1 MMLAT
6 STKSLERSSQLL
18 SSPAA
23 AAAAAASPLAKS
35 LRSSNT
41 STHLQNFHLDQQLD
55 VSSPQTS
62 ARTATATCTAIEPHL
77 AVGGTA
83 ALGIEDAP
91 LLTSVGPDSISQ
103 SHNMDT
109 LRNVSPVSAASR
121 KRKLSGQTEDP
132 DQELRRHSEALVDR
146 PLEELSQ
153 RVRSEDIVNS
163 QSSAS
168 ERSRQVFGLVWLMKT
183 CQVSPHNAIPRNR
196 IYARYAEICAHH
208 KIKPLNPAAFGKLV
222 KLLFP
227 EIKTR
232 RLGVR
237 GKSKYHYC
245 GINLIGDSLLILG
258 PSPGLFQGTPRAED
272 ELSDMRA
279 TPGLLDHDDSFEVV
293 ASEIHDSGTDR
304 SLARNGKNNQG
315 YYKTL
320 SLSMDIPIDKMEMH
334 VDKEEDQFPDDPLTS
349 LDGFTIPGLQFSK
362 DIVKAPT
369 IALDSLALPSIDPF
383 VPEGADRDSVDI
395 LTALCQSHCSSLLE
409 AIRFMHLKQFLNTL
423 ASFHGTL
430 TSPVQ
435 KLLSVPSILEWI
447 QRCDWIMYKEMIH
460 MLAPL
465 ALQIVPANV
474 MSALRSLSMTL
485 PQNIVSSFRSLPHA
499 FIQVKLRPA
508 YAFSNLIGR
517 LLRVNDI
524 ANAAAKILANPIERQ
539 AMLEDW
545 INYVDSKSIVL
556 REAPCGGSR
565 VLKILLEDVVNLL
578 TVPREDEGVV
588 QEDTSNERERAK
600 VGTLNVAENDASPSV
615 GRRHRPS
622 KDGGDLPS
630 SPVADKDS
638 DPDAP
643 AEGIIER
650 WAQYLL
656 SLPFQFP
663 EISARVFLL
672 YMNGILTAAL
682 REITLNG
689 GEAFGAW
696 WMVRCW
702 VDEWM
707 AWIAEQGGFLSTES
721 LPIPDLNEQIS
732 AQNLAATELSAGP
745 GVEST
750 TECVPEYATEDSVQA
765 AGMTVAESRLLS
777 QVPVTIQE
785 RTNAEPEMHDNLSEK
800 KSDVDLDLEVDEEVE
815 KEASM
820 N

>member
-1 MMLAT
+1 MMPAA
-6 STKSLERSSQLL
+6 SPKSMAPSSHYP

-23 AAAAAASPLAKS
+23 ASPLSKS

-41 STHLQNFHLDQQLD
+41 STHPQNFNLDQELA
-55 VSSPQTS
+55 VSSPRTR
-62 ARTATATCTAIEPHL
+62 ARAAATYA
-77 AVGGTA
+77 
-83 ALGIEDAP
+83 GIESHLVAEADSAMKDAP
-91 LLTSVGPDSISQ
+91 LTTSVEHNSMSN
-103 SHNMDT
+103 SHNVYTVRDE
-109 LRNVSPVSAASR
+109 SPASTTSR
-121 KRKLSGQTEDP
+121 KRKLSGQSEDP
-132 DQELRRHSEALVDR
+132 DQELRRHAEAVVDK

-153 RVRSEDIVNS
+153 RVRSEDIANS

-183 CQVSPHNAIPRNR
+183 CQVSPHSAIPRNR
-196 IYARYAEICAHH
+196 IYARYAEICAQH

-222 KLLFP
+222 KLVFP

-245 GINLIGDSLLILG
+245 GINLIGDSMLTLG
-258 PSPGLFQGTPRAED
+258 PSPGLFEGTPQAED
-272 ELSDMRA
+272 DLNDMSG
-279 TPGLLDHDDSFEVV
+279 TPGILDHDDSFEAV
-293 ASEIHDSGTDR
+293 ASEMHDSGTDR
-304 SLARNGKNNQG
+304 SLARNGRSSQG
-315 YYKTL
+315 YYKP
-320 SLSMDIPIDKMEMH
+320 LSMSVDFPIDRLDVPIDKG
-334 VDKEEDQFPDDPLTS
+334 VGQFPDDPLTS
-349 LDGFTIPGLQFSK
+349 LDACAIPGLQFSK
-362 DIVKAPT
+362 DILTPPT
-369 IALDSLALPSIDPF
+369 MAFDSLALPSIDPF
-383 VPEGADRDSVDI
+383 IPEGADRDSVDI

-465 ALQIVPANV
+465 ALQIVPVNV

-485 PQNIVSSFRSLPHA
+485 PQNIAVSFRSLPPA
-499 FIQVKLRPA
+499 FVQVKLRPA

-524 ANAAAKILANPIERQ
+524 ANAAAKILANPNERR
-539 AMLEDW
+539 AMMEDW

-565 VLKILLEDVVNLL
+565 VLRILLEDVVNLL
-578 TVPREDEGVV
+578 TVPGEDEVV
-588 QEDTSNERERAK
+588 AAEDTAKDRER
-600 VGTLNVAENDASPSV
+600 VIIGTLNDTENDASPSV
-615 GRRHRPS
+615 SRRHRPL

-630 SPVADKDS
+630 SPGLEKVSDS
-638 DPDAP
+638 EAIG
-643 AEGIIER
+643 EGIIER
-650 WAQYLL
+650 WAQYLMN
-656 SLPFQFP
+656 LPFQFP

-702 VDEWM
+702 IDEWM
-707 AWIAEQGGFLSTES
+707 AWIAEQGGFLATES
-721 LPIPDLNEQIS
+721 LPIPDLSESIPSTGNVE
-732 AQNLAATELSAGP
+732 ATEFSVVTGVSSTIGGVSAEVTENAGQARP
-745 GVEST
+745 QT
-750 TECVPEYATEDSVQA
+750 T
-765 AGMTVAESRLLS
+765 AESEALS
-777 QVPVTIQE
+777 QVPFTARESTTV
-785 RTNAEPEMHDNLSEK
+785 EPESNDDLSEK

-815 KEASM
+815 KEASL

>member
-6 STKSLERSSQLL
+6 SPKLLERSSQHL

-23 AAAAAASPLAKS
+23 TAAAASPLAKS

-55 VSSPQTS
+55 VTSPRTR

-83 ALGIEDAP
+83 PSGIADAP
-91 LLTSVGPDSISQ
+91 LPTSVAPNSISH
-103 SHNMDT
+103 SHNMHS
-109 LRNVSPVSAASR
+109 LRNVSPVSTASR
-121 KRKLSGQTEDP
+121 KRKLSGQSEDP
-132 DQELRRHSEALVDR
+132 DQELRRHSEALVDM

-183 CQVSPHNAIPRNR
+183 CEVSPHNAIPRNR

-245 GINLIGDSLLILG
+245 GINLIGDSLLMLG
-258 PSPGLFQGTPRAED
+258 PSPGLFQGTPQAED

-279 TPGLLDHDDSFEVV
+279 TPGLLDHDDSFEAV
-293 ASEIHDSGTDR
+293 ASEIHNSGTDR

-315 YYKTL
+315 YYKPL
-320 SLSMDIPIDKMEMH
+320 SMCMDIPIDKMEMQ

-369 IALDSLALPSIDPF
+369 IAFDSLALPSIDPF
-383 VPEGADRDSVDI
+383 IPEGADRDSVDI

-485 PQNIVSSFRSLPHA
+485 PQNIASSFRSLPHA

-524 ANAAAKILANPIERQ
+524 ANAAAKILANPIERR

-588 QEDTSNERERAK
+588 QEDVSNERERAK
-600 VGTLNVAENDASPSV
+600 IGTLNVTENDASPSV

-630 SPVADKDS
+630 SPVADKHS

-650 WAQYLL
+650 WAQYLM

-702 VDEWM
+702 IDEWM
-707 AWIAEQGGFLSTES
+707 AWIAEQGGFLSTQS
-721 LPIPDLNEQIS
+721 LPIPDLNEPILS
-732 AQNLAATELSAGP
+732 AENLEATELSAAP
-745 GVEST
+745 GT
-750 TECVPEYATEDSVQA
+750 TECVPEYATEDSVRA
-765 AGMTVAESRLLS
+765 AGMTIAESRVLS
-777 QVPVTIQE
+777 QEPGGIQE
-785 RTNAEPEMHDNLSEK
+785 RAAADPEIHDNLSEK

>member
-23 AAAAAASPLAKS
+23 AAASPLAKS

-41 STHLQNFHLDQQLD
+41 LTHLQNFHLDQQLD

-83 ALGIEDAP
+83 ALGIEDAH

-315 YYKTL
+315 YYKAL

-369 IALDSLALPSIDPF
+369 IAFDSLALPSIDPF

-447 QRCDWIMYKEMIH
+447 QRCDWIMYKEMIR

-524 ANAAAKILANPIERQ
+524 ANAAAKILANPIERR

-630 SPVADKDS
+630 SPVGDKDS

-721 LPIPDLNEQIS
+721 LPIPDLNEPILS
-732 AQNLAATELSAGP
+732 AQNLAATELSAGR
-745 GVEST
+745 GIEST
-750 TECVPEYATEDSVQA
+750 TECVSEYATEDSVQA

-777 QVPVTIQE
+777 QVPATIQE
-785 RTNAEPEMHDNLSEK
+785 RTTAEPEMRDNLSEK

>member
-1 MMLAT
+1 MGIVFVGIVPCPSISICKISTIVHRIYSIYRT
-6 STKSLERSSQLL
+6 SIL
-18 SSPAA
+18 SNSWMRRDP
-23 AAAAAASPLAKS
+23 
-35 LRSSNT
+35 
-41 STHLQNFHLDQQLD
+41 
-55 VSSPQTS
+55 
-62 ARTATATCTAIEPHL
+62 RTRPGIDTATCTAVESEIVTIPR
-77 AVGGTA
+77 
-83 ALGIEDAP
+83 ISDS
-91 LLTSVGPDSISQ
+91 LLSTSIGNSSIS
-103 SHNMDT
+103 HNHSMHT
-109 LRNVSPVSAASR
+109 LRSVSPVSATSR
-121 KRKLSGQTEDP
+121 KRKLSSQSEDP

-245 GINLIGDSLLILG
+245 GINLIGDSLLTLG
-258 PSPGLFQGTPRAED
+258 PSAGLFEGTPQAED

-279 TPGLLDHDDSFEVV
+279 TPGPLDHDDSFEAV
-293 ASEIHDSGTDR
+293 ASEIHEPLTDR
-304 SLARNGKNNQG
+304 SIARNGRNNQG
-315 YYKTL
+315 YFKP
-320 SLSMDIPIDKMEMH
+320 SSISMDFPIDKME
-334 VDKEEDQFPDDPLTS
+334 VRTDKGDDQFPEDPLTS
-349 LDGFTIPGLQFSK
+349 LDGQAVPGLLFSK
-362 DIVKAPT
+362 DILKPPA
-369 IALDSLALPSIDPF
+369 IALDSLSLPRIDPF
-383 VPEGADRDSVDI
+383 IPDGADRDSVDI

-447 QRCDWIMYKEMIH
+447 QRCDWIMYKEMVH

-465 ALQIVPANV
+465 ALQVVPTNV

-485 PQNIVSSFRSLPHA
+485 PQNVASSFRNLPAA

-524 ANAAAKILANPIERQ
+524 ANASAKILANPIERRS
-539 AMLEDW
+539 MLEDW
-545 INYVDSKSIVL
+545 INYVDAKSIVL
-556 REAPCGGSR
+556 REAPCGSSR

-578 TVPREDEGVV
+578 TVSREDEVV
-588 QEDTSNERERAK
+588 VHEEPGKERDIPK
-600 VGTLNVAENDASPSV
+600 LGTLKGTEDDASPSV
-615 GRRHRPS
+615 SRRRSTRNGR
-622 KDGGDLPS
+622 GLPS
-630 SPVADKDS
+630 SPVAEHDS
-638 DPDAP
+638 DTDATG
-643 AEGIIER
+643 EGIIEK
-650 WAQYLL
+650 WAQYLM
-656 SLPFQFP
+656 SLPFEFP
-663 EISARVFLL
+663 DISARVFLL

-702 VDEWM
+702 IDEWM
-707 AWIAEQGGFLSTES
+707 AWLAEQGGFLSTES
-721 LPIPDLNEQIS
+721 LPIPDLNEPILS
-732 AQNLAATELSAGP
+732 AENIDAGGLSAGP
-745 GVEST
+745 ELEPT
-750 TECVPEYATEDSVQA
+750 AACVPENHTEHFFQAPGAT
-765 AGMTVAESRLLS
+765 MAESRVFS
-777 QVPVTIQE
+777 QEPISIQE
-785 RTNAEPEMHDNLSEK
+785 GAIAEPEILDNFSEK
-800 KSDVDLDLEVDEEVE
+800 KSDADLDLEVDEEVE

>member
-1 MMLAT
+1 MLAT
-6 STKSLERSSQLL
+6 TPKSLKRSSQHL

-23 AAAAAASPLAKS
+23 GASPLAKS
-35 LRSSNT
+35 LRSST
-41 STHLQNFHLDQQLD
+41 ASTHPQNFNIVQHLD
-55 VSSPQTS
+55 VSSPS
-62 ARTATATCTAIEPHL
+62 DRMRPHIATATCTAIESEL
-77 AVGGTA
+77 ATA
-83 ALGIEDAP
+83 AAAPGISDPP
-91 LLTSVGPDSISQ
+91 LSTSIGLSPISH
-103 SHNMDT
+103 SHSMHA
-109 LRNVSPVSAASR
+109 LRSVSPASATSR
-121 KRKLSGQTEDP
+121 KRKLSGQNEDP
-132 DQELRRHSEALVDR
+132 DQELRRHSETLVDR

-168 ERSRQVFGLVWLMKT
+168 ERSRQIFGLVWLMKT

-245 GINLIGDSLLILG
+245 GINLIGDSLVTLG
-258 PSPGLFQGTPRAED
+258 PSPGLFEGTPQAED

-279 TPGLLDHDDSFEVV
+279 TPGLLDHDDAFGAV
-293 ASEIHDSGTDR
+293 ASEIHEPGTDR
-304 SLARNGKNNQG
+304 GIARNGRNNQG
-315 YYKTL
+315 YFKP
-320 SLSMDIPIDKMEMH
+320 SSISMDFPIEKME
-334 VDKEEDQFPDDPLTS
+334 VQADKGDDHFPDDPATS
-349 LDGFTIPGLQFSK
+349 LDGLGIPGLRFSK
-362 DIVKAPT
+362 DILKPPA
-369 IALDSLALPSIDPF
+369 IALDSLSLPRIDPF
-383 VPEGADRDSVDI
+383 IPDGADRDSVDI

-447 QRCDWIMYKEMIH
+447 QRCDWIMYKEMVH

-465 ALQIVPANV
+465 ALQVVPANV

-485 PQNIVSSFRSLPHA
+485 PQNVASSFRNLPPA
-499 FIQVKLRPA
+499 FIQAKLRPA

-524 ANAAAKILANPIERQ
+524 ANAAAKILANPIERR

-545 INYVDSKSIVL
+545 VNYVDAKSIVL
-556 REAPCGGSR
+556 REAPCGSSR

-578 TVPREDEGVV
+578 TIQREDEVV
-588 QEDTSNERERAK
+588 VHEDTNKERERPK
-600 VGTLNVAENDASPSV
+600 LGTLNGTEYDASPSV
-615 GRRHRPS
+615 SRRGRSSR
-622 KDGGDLPS
+622 DGRGPPS
-630 SPVADKDS
+630 SPVAEQDS
-638 DPDAP
+638 DTDATG
-643 AEGIIER
+643 EGIIER
-650 WAQYLL
+650 WAQYLM

-702 VDEWM
+702 IDEWM
-707 AWIAEQGGFLSTES
+707 AWLAEQGGFLSTDS
-721 LPIPDLNEQIS
+721 LPIPALNEPILS
-732 AQNLAATELSAGP
+732 AENIDATELPAGP
-745 GVEST
+745 GLGST
-750 TECVPEYATEDSVQA
+750 TTCVPENPTEHFLQATGPTID
-765 AGMTVAESRLLS
+765 ESRVFS
-777 QVPVTIQE
+777 QEPLGIQDGAI
-785 RTNAEPEMHDNLSEK
+785 AEPEIQDSLSEK
-800 KSDVDLDLEVDEEVE
+800 RSEVDLDLEVDEEVE